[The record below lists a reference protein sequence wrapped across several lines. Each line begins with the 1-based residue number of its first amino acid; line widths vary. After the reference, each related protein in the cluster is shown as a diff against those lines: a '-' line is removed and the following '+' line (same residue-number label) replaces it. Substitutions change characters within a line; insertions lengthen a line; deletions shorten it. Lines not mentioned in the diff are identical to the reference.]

1 MINAHQ
7 TNIRTELV
15 NDFELQ
21 NKDAIKKNRFKKKYD
36 KFRTS
41 RDEG

>member
-1 MINAHQ
+1 MLVRLI
-7 TNIRTELV
+7 TRRELV
-15 NDFELQ
+15 NDFELRI
-21 NKDAIKKNRFKKKYD
+21 KDAIKKIVIKKKYD

>member
-1 MINAHQ
+1 MPVRLI
-7 TNIRTELV
+7 IRRELV

-21 NKDAIKKNRFKKKYD
+21 IKDAIKKSMIKKKYD

>member
-1 MINAHQ
+1 MP
-7 TNIRTELV
+7 IRLIIRRELII
-15 NDFELQ
+15 DFELRV
-21 NKDAIKKNRFKKKYD
+21 KDAIKKNVIEKKYD